1 MFRLSKQVEIA
12 RFVDLKAATD
22 YMGPGAIFMPEF
34 DTNILDLM
42 RQRGALGQRI
52 RNRLATGDPTRWLEV
67 SAKAGGEFVDKR
79 TIAGSVGSTTRVEKY
94 TPLKALFSKASF
106 GLFDVEVNNQQGNFP
121 NLVAGELQDRIEDIL
136 VMEDEKLWTGK
147 VATAPLEY
155 DGLLTLITGSFA
167 IAKGESIVDGIRT
180 KVASMVAN
188 KAYRIR
194 PTAIYLDAIL
204 LDLLEQEV
212 KNAANTMKDVAARE
226 VEVVP
231 GLVVRGLS
239 TAAGIL
245 PLIPEPYLEASV
257 SGADTLYKCAIVTEN
272 LIEYHYVTTP
282 KPRMFKLG
290 LVENLAGVY
299 VVIKFG
305 SPVVRGA
312 GIAHSIGTVTR

>member
-1 MFRLSKQVEIA
+1 MSKQVEAA
-12 RFVDLKAATD
+12 RFLDLKAAAD
-22 YMGPGAIFMPEF
+22 YMGPGAIHLPEY

-52 RNRLATGDPTRWLEV
+52 RTKPATGDPTRWLEV
-67 SAKAGGEFVDKR
+67 SAKSGGAFVDKR
-79 TIAGSVGSTTRVEKY
+79 TIAGAVGSTTRTEKY

-121 NLVAGELQDRIEDIL
+121 NLVAGELQDRIEDVL
-136 VMEDEKLWTGK
+136 VLEDEKLWTGS
-147 VATAPLEY
+147 VASNALEY
-155 DGLLTLITGSFA
+155 DGLLKLVTGTFS
-167 IAKGESIVDGIRT
+167 IGKGESIVDGLRT
-180 KVASMVAN
+180 KVATMVAN

-194 PTAIYLDAIL
+194 PTAIYMDAIL

-226 VEVVP
+226 VEVIP
-231 GLVVRGLS
+231 GLVVKGLS

-245 PLIPEPYLEASV
+245 PLIPESYLEASA

-290 LVENLAGVY
+290 LTEDLSGTY

-305 SPVVRGA
+305 TLVARGA